1 MKKIYF
7 IINPISGNGRQML
20 ELNEDLIRSSFSLP
34 DYEVIIEFTKSSGDA
49 VRYGLDAIS
58 RKSDIVVACGGDGTI
73 NEIASLLV
81 NTNIALGIIPRGSGN
96 GLATHFG
103 IKKDLNSALLNLKK
117 AISSKWMQAGSV
129 RNIFSAIAA
138 PA

>member
-1 MKKIYF
+1 
-7 IINPISGNGRQML
+7 ML

-103 IKKDLNSALLNLKK
+103 IKKDLNSALLNLK